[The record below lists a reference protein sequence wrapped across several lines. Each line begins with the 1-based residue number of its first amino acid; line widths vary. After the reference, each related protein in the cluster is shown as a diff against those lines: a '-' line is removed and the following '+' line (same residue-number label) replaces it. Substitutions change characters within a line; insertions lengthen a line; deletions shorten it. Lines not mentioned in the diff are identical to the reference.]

1 MDMAPMGASPLES
14 LADLLPS
21 YTASVF
27 LECMLFGAYAVTF
40 FMGAWS
46 LLHMSYMGRPSRR
59 DLVILGVNATMF
71 ALALSHVVL
80 SVVVTQYGTL
90 ERVSDGLYKA
100 SNMTSH
106 LGAARFCIY
115 VTQTLICDT
124 FMIYRAFV
132 IWERQW
138 KIIAL
143 PLILLILDA
152 ISGYISTTP
161 KGDNLIMMILFPCAS
176 FLTNSLS
183 TALIMWRVL
192 SGGANTVQVARFT
205 LYRRVITAI
214 VQSAAVYSVAS
225 ITLLVTVSV
234 SPDSAYATCLTMFPP
249 FIGLIFSLVV
259 LRLARRSSASDAPS
273 AVDSRPLWHERGR
286 SAALLPITAEDARV
300 SNCFQAPAIHLPPLA
315 AYGGGVAQNPG
326 ARVLVIEKGSD
337 DGCEGAILGGV
348 VRANGQKA
356 RVSVMKDIRTVYK
369 QIYHT
374 TRLPLM

>member
-46 LLHMSYMGRPSRR
+46 LLHMSYMGRPSKR
-59 DLVILGVNATMF
+59 DLIILGVNATMF
-71 ALALSHVVL
+71 ALALS
-80 SVVVTQYGTL
+80 YGTL

-152 ISGYISTTP
+152 ISGYLSTTP
-161 KGDNLIMMILFPCAS
+161 KGDNLTMMILFPCAS

-192 SGGANTVQVARFT
+192 AGGGANTAQVARFT

-259 LRLARRSSASDAPS
+259 LRLARRSAASDAPS
-273 AVDSRPLWHERGR
+273 AADSRPLWYERERERGR
-286 SAALLPITAEDARV
+286 GPALLPITAEGARA
-300 SNCFQAPAIHLPPLA
+300 SHCFQAPAIHLPPLA
-315 AYGGGVAQNPG
+315 AYGGGDAQNPG
-326 ARVLVIEKGSD
+326 ARMLVIEKGSD
-337 DGCEGAILGGV
+337 DGCEGYNMEESPRFSGA
-348 VRANGQKA
+348 VRDTSAERSSSAGSFERRDSKHE
-356 RVSVMKDIRTVYK
+356 ST
-369 QIYHT
+369 
-374 TRLPLM
+374 